1 MAVTGEGPLDRKPG
15 GDLLICQSICS
26 ISLSSSFIKRH
37 PRSLHAV
44 QKKELFRLQAFI
56 TSLFQKSEAD
66 MIKDIFVMYDTDGS
80 GGIDEDELCA
90 GLTASGGGPASSP
103 QVTSQVAA

>member
-1 MAVTGEGPLDRKPG
+1 MHVA
-15 GDLLICQSICS
+15 
-26 ISLSSSFIKRH
+26 
-37 PRSLHAV
+37 

-90 GLTASGGGPASSP
+90 GLTASGGGSSL
-103 QVTSQVAA
+103 TRMTQVAGLMHLRQGEGRPTRSDWWFDYLPPLGLPPHDG